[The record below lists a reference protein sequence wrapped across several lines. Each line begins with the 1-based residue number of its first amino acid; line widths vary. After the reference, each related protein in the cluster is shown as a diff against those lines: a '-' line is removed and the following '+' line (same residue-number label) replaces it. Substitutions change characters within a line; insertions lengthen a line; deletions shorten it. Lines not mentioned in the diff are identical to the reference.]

1 MGFDAELDER
11 FRAAA
16 FAHLR
21 AVQIRTG
28 GPVRRED
35 LRFEFEGRA
44 FPLRNPQA
52 GIYKPKIL
60 EAALSISTAYA
71 SSPERRP
78 YDDSPGP
85 EGYLRYKWQEAAG
98 PSHYTTRSL
107 RTALREQRPLIWFQ
121 GIAPGLYEAFL
132 PVWLV
137 EEEPAEH
144 QFVVALDDIQ
154 RERWMSG
161 DIVDLAARRRETEA
175 IVRRRLH
182 QPVFRARVLH
192 AYESQCAICRL
203 RYRQLLDAAHIKPH
217 SKGGESVVPNG
228 ISLCKL
234 HHSAYDNDLL
244 GIDPNYRV
252 RIRADV
258 LDDSDGP
265 TLRHSL
271 QEVHE
276 SELTLPRR
284 RAARPNRD
292 LLAERFELFQ
302 RAS

>member
-1 MGFDAELDER
+1 M
-11 FRAAA
+11 
-16 FAHLR
+16 
-21 AVQIRTG
+21 
-28 GPVRRED
+28 RRED

-52 GIYKPKIL
+52 GIYKPKLL

-85 EGYLRYKWQEAAG
+85 EGYLRYKWQEGAG
-98 PSHYTTRSL
+98 PNHYTTRSL
-107 RTALREQRPLIWFQ
+107 RAALREQRPLIWFQ

-137 EEEPAEH
+137 AEEPSEY

-154 RERWMSG
+154 REHWMSG

-203 RYRQLLDAAHIKPH
+203 RYRQLLDAAHIKPD
-217 SKGGESVVPNG
+217 SEGGQPVVPNG

-234 HHSAYDNDLL
+234 HHSAYDSNLL

-252 RIRADV
+252 RVRADV
-258 LDDSDGP
+258 LNDSDGP

-284 RAARPNRD
+284 RAARPNRN
-292 LLAERFELFQ
+292 LLAERFEVFQ

>member
-1 MGFDAELDER
+1 MDIARRER
-11 FRAAA
+11 RARPTPGLLPNRYTTHSLRAA
-16 FAHLR
+16 LR
-21 AVQIRTG
+21 
-28 GPVRRED
+28 
-35 LRFEFEGRA
+35 
-44 FPLRNPQA
+44 
-52 GIYKPKIL
+52 
-60 EAALSISTAYA
+60 
-71 SSPERRP
+71 
-78 YDDSPGP
+78 
-85 EGYLRYKWQEAAG
+85 
-98 PSHYTTRSL
+98 H
-107 RTALREQRPLIWFQ
+107 QRPLIWFQ

-137 EEEPAEH
+137 DEEPAER

-154 RERWMSG
+154 RERWLSG

-175 IVRRRLH
+175 TVRRRLH

-192 AYESQCAICRL
+192 AYESRCAICRL
-203 RYRQLLDAAHIKPH
+203 RYRQLLDAAHIKPD
-217 SKGGESVVPNG
+217 SEGGEPVVPNG

-234 HHSAYDNDLL
+234 HHSAYDSNLL
-244 GIDPNYRV
+244 GIDPDYRIQ
-252 RIRADV
+252 IRADV

-292 LLAERFELFQ
+292 LLADRFKLFQ
-302 RAS
+302 QAS